1 MLKKQKNNER
11 LVTERNS
18 DYQVGVFAYT
28 GSGKVVL
35 VTSRKGE
42 SWILPKGNRAKKRS
56 DRLQAKREAF
66 EEAGLQGSL
75 NCKHY
80 DFNSFEKSKNLRI
93 YTMRVKT
100 ILNDFPEK
108 SERSRIVT
116 TFDRAEKMVKQE
128 YLEIIQ
134 ELRKR
139 VF

>member
-75 NCKHY
+75 NCKYY
-80 DFNSFEKSKNLRI
+80 DFNSFAKSKNLRI

>member
-1 MLKKQKNNER
+1 MLKIQNNEGR
-11 LVTERNS
+11 LATVRDN

-75 NCKHY
+75 NCKYY

-93 YTMRVKT
+93 YTMNVKT

-108 SERSRIVT
+108 NQRQRMVVA
-116 TFDRAEKMVKQE
+116 FDRAEKIVKRE

>member
-1 MLKKQKNNER
+1 MLKKQKIEER
-11 LVTERNS
+11 LATVQD

-93 YTMRVKT
+93 FTMNVKK

-108 SERSRIVT
+108 NQRKRMVT
-116 TFDRAEKMVKQE
+116 TFDRAEKMVKGE
-128 YLEIIQ
+128 YLEIIR

-139 VF
+139 IF

>member
-1 MLKKQKNNER
+1 MLKKQKIEER
-11 LVTERNS
+11 LATVQD

-80 DFNSFEKSKNLRI
+80 DFNSFEKSKNLRV

-108 SERSRIVT
+108 NQRKRMVT
-116 TFDRAEKMVKQE
+116 TFDRAEKMVKGE
-128 YLEIIQ
+128 YLEIIR
-134 ELRKR
+134 ELRKKI
-139 VF
+139 F

>member
-1 MLKKQKNNER
+1 MLKKQKIKER
-11 LVTERNS
+11 LATVQD

-66 EEAGLQGSL
+66 EEAGLQGSM

-93 YTMRVKT
+93 FTMNVKK

-108 SERSRIVT
+108 NQRKRMVT
-116 TFDRAEKMVKQE
+116 TFDRAEKMVKGE
-128 YLEIIQ
+128 YLEIIR
-134 ELRKR
+134 ELRKKI
-139 VF
+139 F

>member
-1 MLKKQKNNER
+1 MLKKQKNDER
-11 LVTERNS
+11 LATLRDN

-35 VTSRKGE
+35 VTSRKGD

-80 DFNSFEKSKNLRI
+80 DFNSLEKSKNLRI

-100 ILNDFPEK
+100 ILHDFPEK

-116 TFDRAEKMVKQE
+116 TFDRAEKMVKEE

-139 VF
+139 IF

>member
-1 MLKKQKNNER
+1 MLKIQKNDER
-11 LVTERNS
+11 LATVRDD

-28 GSGKVVL
+28 RSGKVVL

-75 NCKHY
+75 NCKYY

-93 YTMRVKT
+93 YTMNVKT

-108 SERSRIVT
+108 NQRQRMVVA
-116 TFDRAEKMVKQE
+116 FDRAEKIVKRE

>member
-1 MLKKQKNNER
+1 MLKKQEIEER
-11 LVTERNS
+11 LATVQD

-93 YTMRVKT
+93 FTMNVKK

-108 SERSRIVT
+108 NQRKRMVT
-116 TFDRAEKMVKQE
+116 TFDRAEKMVKGE
-128 YLEIIQ
+128 YLEIIR

-139 VF
+139 IF

>member
-1 MLKKQKNNER
+1 MLKKQKNDQR
-11 LVTERNS
+11 LATERDS

-66 EEAGLQGSL
+66 EEAGIQGSL

-80 DFNSFEKSKNLRI
+80 DFNCFEKSKKLRI

-100 ILNDFPEK
+100 ILNDFPEVRQRK
-108 SERSRIVT
+108 RMVT
-116 TFDRAEKMVKQE
+116 TFDRAEKVVKGE
-128 YLEIIQ
+128 YLEIIR

-139 VF
+139 IF

>member
-66 EEAGLQGSL
+66 EEAGLQGAL

>member
-1 MLKKQKNNER
+1 MLKKQEIEER
-11 LVTERNS
+11 LATVQD

-66 EEAGLQGSL
+66 EEAGLQGSM

-80 DFNSFEKSKNLRI
+80 DFNSFEKSKNLRV

-116 TFDRAEKMVKQE
+116 TFDRAEKMVKEE

>member
-1 MLKKQKNNER
+1 MLKKQKIEER
-11 LVTERNS
+11 LATVQD

-66 EEAGLQGSL
+66 EEAGLQGSM

-93 YTMRVKT
+93 FTMNVKK

-108 SERSRIVT
+108 NQRKRMVT
-116 TFDRAEKMVKQE
+116 TFDRAEKMVKGE
-128 YLEIIQ
+128 YLEIIR
-134 ELRKR
+134 ELRKKI
-139 VF
+139 F

>member
-1 MLKKQKNNER
+1 MLKKQKIEER
-11 LVTERNS
+11 LATVQD

-56 DRLQAKREAF
+56 DRLQAQREAF
-66 EEAGLQGSL
+66 EEAGLQGSM

-80 DFNSFEKSKNLRI
+80 DFNSFEKSKNLRV

-116 TFDRAEKMVKQE
+116 TFDRAEKMVKEE

>member
-1 MLKKQKNNER
+1 MLKKQKIEER
-11 LVTERNS
+11 LATVQD

-66 EEAGLQGSL
+66 EEAGLQGSM

-93 YTMRVKT
+93 FTMNVKK

-108 SERSRIVT
+108 NQRKRMVT
-116 TFDRAEKMVKQE
+116 TFDRAEKMVKGE
-128 YLEIIQ
+128 YLEIIR

-139 VF
+139 IF

>member
-1 MLKKQKNNER
+1 MLKIQKDHQR
-11 LVTERNS
+11 LVHEENK

-28 GSGKVVL
+28 ETGKVVL

-56 DRLQAKREAF
+56 DRIQAKREAF

-75 NCKHY
+75 NCKYY
-80 DFNSFEKSKNLRI
+80 DFNSFEKNKNLRI
-93 YTMRVKT
+93 YTMNVKT
-100 ILNDFPEK
+100 ILSDFPEK
-108 SERSRIVT
+108 NQRRRMIS
-116 TFDRAEKMVKQE
+116 TFDHAEKIVKKE
-128 YLEIIQ
+128 YLGIIK

>member
-1 MLKKQKNNER
+1 MLKKQKIEER
-11 LVTERNS
+11 LATVQD

-93 YTMRVKT
+93 FTMNVKK
-100 ILNDFPEK
+100 ILNDCPEK
-108 SERSRIVT
+108 NQRKRMVT
-116 TFDRAEKMVKQE
+116 TFDRAEKMVKGE
-128 YLEIIQ
+128 YLEIIR
-134 ELRKR
+134 ELRKKI
-139 VF
+139 F

>member
-1 MLKKQKNNER
+1 MLKKQKNDQR
-11 LVTERNS
+11 LATERDS

-66 EEAGLQGSL
+66 EEAGLQGAL

>member
-1 MLKKQKNNER
+1 MLKIQNNEGR
-11 LVTERNS
+11 LASVRND

-28 GSGKVVL
+28 ISGKVVL

-80 DFNSFEKSKNLRI
+80 DFNSLEKSKNLRI

-100 ILNDFPEK
+100 ILHDFPEK

-139 VF
+139 IF

>member
-75 NCKHY
+75 NCKYY

>member
-1 MLKKQKNNER
+1 MLKKRKNNER

-75 NCKHY
+75 NCKYY

>member
-1 MLKKQKNNER
+1 MLKKQKIKER
-11 LVTERNS
+11 LATVQD

-80 DFNSFEKSKNLRI
+80 DFNSLEKSKNLRI

-100 ILNDFPEK
+100 ILHDFPEK
-108 SERSRIVT
+108 NQRKRMVT
-116 TFDRAEKMVKQE
+116 TFDRAEKMVKGE
-128 YLEIIQ
+128 YLEIIR
-134 ELRKR
+134 ELRKKI
-139 VF
+139 F

>member
-1 MLKKQKNNER
+1 MLKKQKIEER
-11 LVTERNS
+11 LATVQD

-93 YTMRVKT
+93 FTMNVKK

-108 SERSRIVT
+108 NQRKRMVT
-116 TFDRAEKMVKQE
+116 TFDRAEKMVKGE
-128 YLEIIQ
+128 YLEIIR
-134 ELRKR
+134 ELRKKI
-139 VF
+139 F

>member
-66 EEAGLQGSL
+66 EEAGLQGVL

>member
-1 MLKKQKNNER
+1 MLKKQKNDQR
-11 LVTERNS
+11 LATERDS

-42 SWILPKGNRAKKRS
+42 SWILPKGHRAKKRS

-66 EEAGLQGSL
+66 EEAGIQGSL

-80 DFNSFEKSKNLRI
+80 DFNCFAKSKKLRI

-100 ILNDFPEK
+100 ILNDFPEVRQRK
-108 SERSRIVT
+108 RMVT
-116 TFDRAEKMVKQE
+116 TFDRAEKMVKGE
-128 YLEIIQ
+128 YLKIIR

-139 VF
+139 IF